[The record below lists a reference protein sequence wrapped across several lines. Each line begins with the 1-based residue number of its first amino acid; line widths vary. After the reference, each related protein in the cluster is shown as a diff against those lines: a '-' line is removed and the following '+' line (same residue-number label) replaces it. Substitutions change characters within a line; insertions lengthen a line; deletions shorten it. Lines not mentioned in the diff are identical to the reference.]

1 MLVLYSEFHPS
12 MRLTYSDLENKLVAL
27 VVGGQRVEN
36 GGQLV
41 GIKLDVDN
49 SSNDLMDLALL

>member
-1 MLVLYSEFHPS
+1 

-49 SSNDLMDLALL
+49 SSDDLMDLALL